1 MTTTIDV
8 QGICD
13 ARFHAVRDAFADNF
27 ASSREVGASVSI
39 TYNGEMVNG
48 EMVVDLWGGSAD
60 EMRTR
65 PWAQDTLV
73 NVYSTT
79 KGLGAACAHML
90 VDRGQLDLD
99 APVAAYW
106 PEFAQAGKAS
116 LPVRYLLS
124 HQAGLPAIAKP
135 LPAEMLYDWH
145 GMCAALAEQAP
156 WWTPGAAHGYHALTY
171 AWLVGEVVRRVDGR
185 SIGTF
190 FREEI
195 AAPLGLDAHIGCG
208 PELDARI
215 ADLLSS
221 PPAPTGQSDLLA
233 EMMAD
238 TESMSAKAFAN
249 PPVLSRRTV
258 NSRAWRAAE
267 LCSANGHTNAR
278 SLARFY
284 AALGAWT
291 RGEAFEGLQLLSAAA
306 LEQARAEQA
315 AGVDK
320 ILRLDNRI
328 ALGFMLPS
336 PMRRFSE
343 NSKAFGHAGAGGSL
357 GFTDPEHGLSF
368 GYAMNQMQAGAAG
381 GDARWRGLIQGMY
394 DAVGVS
400 YTPPSPQGGGVSVG

>member
-8 QGICD
+8 QGTCD

-27 ASSREVGASVSI
+27 ARGLEVGASVSMI
-39 TYNGEMVNG
+39 YNGET
-48 EMVVDLWGGSAD
+48 VVDLWGGSTD
-60 EMRTR
+60 DTQSR
-65 PWAQDTLV
+65 PWTQDTLV

-79 KGLGAACAHML
+79 KGMGATCAHIL

-99 APVAAYW
+99 APVAKYW

-124 HQAGLPAIAKP
+124 HQAGLPAIAKTVP
-135 LPAEMLYDWH
+135 PELLYDWH

-156 WWTPGAAHGYHALTY
+156 WWTPGEGHGYHALTY
-171 AWLVGEVVRRVDGR
+171 AWLVGEVVRRADGR

-215 ADLLSS
+215 ADLLPS
-221 PPAPTGQSDLLA
+221 PPAPPGQADMLA
-233 EMMAD
+233 EIMAD
-238 TESMSAKAFAN
+238 SESMPAKAFTN
-249 PPVLSRRTV
+249 PSVLKREVV

-291 RGEAFEGLQLLSAAA
+291 RGEAFEGVQPLSQAA
-306 LEQARAEQA
+306 LEQARTEQVS
-315 AGVDK
+315 GMDK
-320 ILRLDNRI
+320 VLQLDNRI
-328 ALGFMLPS
+328 ALGYMLPS
-336 PMRRFSE
+336 PMRRFSA
-343 NSKAFGHAGAGGSL
+343 NPKAFGHAGAGGSL
-357 GFTDPEHGLSF
+357 GFTDPENGVSF
-368 GYAMNQMQAGAAG
+368 GYAMNQMQPGGAG
-381 GDARWRGLIQGMY
+381 GDARWFGLIQGMY
-394 DAVGVS
+394 DAIGVA
-400 YTPPSPQGGGVSVG
+400 YTPPSPQGRGTSVG